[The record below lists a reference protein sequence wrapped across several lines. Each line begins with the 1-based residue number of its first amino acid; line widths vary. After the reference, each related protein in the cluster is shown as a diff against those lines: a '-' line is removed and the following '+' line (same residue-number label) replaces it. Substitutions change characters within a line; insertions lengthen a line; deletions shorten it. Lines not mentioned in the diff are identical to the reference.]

1 MTILN
6 NNISLDISALEIK
19 QLIEVFDLL
28 PDTIFWVK
36 DANSRFVYANSTFLE
51 QVSIGR
57 VEGVIGKT
65 DFDISPSYLAK
76 QYVADDQLLQQG
88 INVTDRLELNLLNK
102 GTVAW
107 FSTSKRPIM
116 SAAGEFLGSY
126 GIPRHFERVSAT
138 HTHIRAV
145 DAPVRFIRDNFKNA
159 ITVEQIADAAHLS
172 VSALERRFK
181 KHLSKTPRQLL
192 NEIRLEYA
200 RKLLIESDLAIAQ
213 IAFECGFADHSYFS
227 KQFRLLFGEL
237 PSTFREQYSQ
247 SLKDVSEDI

>member
-6 NNISLDISALEIK
+6 NNISLDVSALEIK

-36 DANSRFVYANSTFLE
+36 DAHSRFVYANATFLE
-51 QVSIGR
+51 QFSISR
-57 VEGVIGKT
+57 IESVIGKT

-76 QYVADDQLLQQG
+76 QYVADDQLLKQG
-88 INVTDRLELNLLNK
+88 INVTDRLELNLLNT
-102 GTVAW
+102 GAVAW
-107 FSTSKRPIM
+107 FSTSKRAIM
-116 SAAGEFLGSY
+116 GASGEFLGSY
-126 GIPRHFERVSAT
+126 GITRHFGRVSAT

-181 KHLSKTPRQLL
+181 KHLGKTPRQLL
-192 NEIRLEYA
+192 NEIRLEHA
-200 RKLLIESDLAIAQ
+200 RKLLVESDLAIAQ

-247 SLKDVSEDI
+247 SLREVSEEI